1 MIFSYDDIIEMIRT
15 CGDDEQIILSSNFT
29 ETTVYADVR
38 ISSQQVQF
46 GDGTV
51 GSLAPSARVATSDI
65 EQFILPGEVGIDGT
79 YATVRGIE
87 YRVVDH
93 QPDGEGF
100 SLLIL
105 ARED

>member
-1 MIFSYDDIIEMIRT
+1 MIFEYSDIIEMVRT

-29 ETTVYADVR
+29 EVNVYADVR
-38 ISSQQVQF
+38 IGSQQVQF

-51 GSLAPSARVATSDI
+51 GSLAPSARVATSDVDS
-65 EQFILPGEVGIDGT
+65 FITPGEVGIDGT
-79 YATVRGIE
+79 YATVRGVE
-87 YRVVDH
+87 YRVIDH

-105 ARED
+105 ARDE

>member
-1 MIFSYDDIIEMIRT
+1 VIFEYSDIIEMVRA

-38 ISSQQVQF
+38 IGSQQVQL

-51 GSLAPSARVATSDI
+51 ATLAPSARCATADV
-65 EQFILPGEVGIDGT
+65 ENFISPGEVGIDGT
-79 YATVRGIE
+79 YATVRGVE
-87 YRVVDH
+87 YRVIDH

-105 ARED
+105 ARDE